1 MSRNK
6 HHSLYYYRR
15 PDGSLRAAAINR
27 MGRRVPLGPERLRG
41 VLERCR
47 RFLPPFWLFRRNP
60 KAGWHRGGP
69 GLGFYDA
76 KSAPQSSCKAFS
88 RFGHGAGSPSPV
100 FGFVAARW
108 AQPLACAQFGWPHT
122 PERDHR
128 TPVGMDGDALG
139 WGGIAPLRR
148 TASPSRGPRPLQRGH
163 LGCRDVF
170 GISQHISMVLG
181 CSPARWGSPAALHV
195 PSPAERCIAMTTLL
209 KNSARRL
216 LWGFLLRAHLQTLLA
231 RQLLRLGLPGNPEL
245 WQWGRAGNGAESI
258 PLKALRVPDAPPWLL
273 MLISPP

>member
-41 VLERCR
+41 VLEKCR
-47 RFLPPFWLFRRNP
+47 RFLPPSWMSRRNP
-60 KAGWHRGGP
+60 KAGWHRGDRVWGFLMANQPHKAAAKRSP
-69 GLGFYDA
+69 GLGTERGLHLLFLA
-76 KSAPQSSCKAFS
+76 SSLLVGLS
-88 RFGHGAGSPSPV
+88 RWPVLNSGGPTHPKGTAGHRLGWTEMPSD
-100 FGFVAARW
+100 GVASLLCG
-108 AQPLACAQFGWPHT
+108 AQPH
-122 PERDHR
+122 
-128 TPVGMDGDALG
+128 
-139 WGGIAPLRR
+139 
-148 TASPSRGPRPLQRGH
+148 PRPLQRGH